1 MGILWAVFFFF
12 FFFFLFLFLFLSLT
26 CFEVSITTPMGE
38 DSFCPFLSPNW
49 HPSQLDKRPLPENP
63 KKIHMIL
70 TTEPLAFPFAPTG
83 AQASL
88 ISGPYQKILKKSI

>member
-1 MGILWAVFFFF
+1 
-12 FFFFLFLFLFLSLT
+12 
-26 CFEVSITTPMGE
+26 MGE

-70 TTEPLAFPFAPTG
+70 TTEPLPFLLLNWSP
-83 AQASL
+83 SEL
-88 ISGPYQKILKKSI
+88 VK